1 MKSVRTTLAY
11 LAAAALVAFGLLA
24 LLNPLVA
31 ARLVG
36 LEVVEPRGLSEIR
49 ASYGAMV
56 LMLGGVMVWAVPM
69 RPRSAP
75 WMRLAGLLWSAATL
89 GRVASVILDGVWT
102 PVNLLFLLASG
113 VIAAAFVLASFQA
126 RPRAK
131 RPGEDREG
139 ELEPRRDAATG
150 ARSGARRGWLR
161 RSKEKDRSGA
171 TAADR
176 DDDGGRGDAADDGDP
191 DPLRAYRS

>member
-11 LAAAALVAFGLLA
+11 LAAAALVVFGLLA

-49 ASYGAMV
+49 ASYGAMI

-75 WMRLAGLLWSAATL
+75 WMRLAGLLWTAATL
-89 GRVASVILDGVWT
+89 GRAASVLLDGVWT

-113 VIAAAFVLASFQA
+113 VIAVAFVLASFQT
-126 RPRAK
+126 
-131 RPGEDREG
+131 PGRERRRGQSQELDRD
-139 ELEPRRDAATG
+139 RDADRAS
-150 ARSGARRGWLR
+150 RPVARRGWLR
-161 RSKEKDRSGA
+161 RSNDRSAKGPGGGDE
-171 TAADR
+171 TAE
-176 DDDGGRGDAADDGDP
+176 DDD

>member
-1 MKSVRTTLAY
+1 MKSARTTLAY

-36 LEVVEPRGLSEIR
+36 LEVVEPRGLSEVR
-49 ASYGAMV
+49 ASYGAMI
-56 LMLGGVMVWAVPM
+56 LMLGGVMVWAVPT

-75 WMRLAGLLWSAATL
+75 WMRLAGLLWTAATL
-89 GRVASVILDGVWT
+89 GRAASVILDGVWT

-113 VIAAAFVLASFQA
+113 IIAVAFVLASFQTPGRERRRSDGHDLDQRQEGDSGP
-126 RPRAK
+126 RPV
-131 RPGEDREG
+131 P
-139 ELEPRRDAATG
+139 
-150 ARSGARRGWLR
+150 RRGWLR
-161 RSKEKDRSGA
+161 RSNERSAQAAGSEKR
-171 TAADR
+171 TAETEAAE
-176 DDDGGRGDAADDGDP
+176 DD

>member
-36 LEVVEPRGLSEIR
+36 LEVVEPRGLSEVR
-49 ASYGAMV
+49 AFYGAMI

-75 WMRLAGLLWSAATL
+75 WMRLAGLLWAAATL
-89 GRVASVILDGVWT
+89 GRAASVILDGVWT

-113 VIAAAFVLASFQA
+113 VIAAAFILASFQT
-126 RPRAK
+126 RPRAVP
-131 RPGEDREG
+131 RSDDERHG
-139 ELEPRRDAATG
+139 ELEPDRDAALQTRP
-150 ARSGARRGWLR
+150 RSRRGWLR
-161 RSKEKDRSGA
+161 RSKGGA
-171 TAADR
+171 GTAADDR
-176 DDDGGRGDAADDGDP
+176 KDAPVGDDD

>member
-56 LMLGGVMVWAVPM
+56 LMLGGVMVWAVPT

-75 WMRLAGLLWSAATL
+75 WMRLAGLLWTAATL
-89 GRVASVILDGVWT
+89 GRAASVILDGVWT

-113 VIAAAFVLASFQA
+113 VIAVAFVLASFQT
-126 RPRAK
+126 
-131 RPGEDREG
+131 PGRERRRSRG
-139 ELEPRRDAATG
+139 QGEGPGQELEQGSDADRAS
-150 ARSGARRGWLR
+150 RPPARRGWLR
-161 RSKEKDRSGA
+161 RSGDRSSARTGGGGE
-171 TAADR
+171 AAEE
-176 DDDGGRGDAADDGDP
+176 DDD

>member
-36 LEVVEPRGLSEIR
+36 LEVVEPRGLSEVR

-75 WMRLAGLLWSAATL
+75 WMRLAGLLWTAATL

-113 VIAAAFVLASFQA
+113 IIAGAFVLASFQT
-126 RPRAK
+126 P
-131 RPGEDREG
+131 DRERRRSEG
-139 ELEPRRDAATG
+139 RQLELNPDADREPRPVP
-150 ARSGARRGWLR
+150 RRGWLR
-161 RSKEKDRSGA
+161 RSKHRPAQAAGDGNE
-171 TAADR
+171 TAEAN
-176 DDDGGRGDAADDGDP
+176 DD

>member
-49 ASYGAMV
+49 ASYGATM

-75 WMRLAGLLWSAATL
+75 WMRLAGLLWTAATL
-89 GRVASVILDGVWT
+89 GRTASVILDGVWT
-102 PVNLLFLLASG
+102 PVNLLFLLVSG
-113 VIAAAFVLASFQA
+113 VIAVAFVLASFQTPGRERRRSQGRDLEQGQDADREA
-126 RPRAK
+126 RPVR
-131 RPGEDREG
+131 
-139 ELEPRRDAATG
+139 
-150 ARSGARRGWLR
+150 RRGWLR
-161 RSKEKDRSGA
+161 RSNDRSAGA
-171 TAADR
+171 AGGTKETAEE
-176 DDDGGRGDAADDGDP
+176 DDD

>member
-1 MKSVRTTLAY
+1 MKSARTTLAY

-49 ASYGAMV
+49 ASYGAMI
-56 LMLGGVMVWAVPM
+56 LMLGGVMVWAVPT

-75 WMRLAGLLWSAATL
+75 WMRLAGLLWTAATL
-89 GRVASVILDGVWT
+89 GRAASVILDGVWT

-113 VIAAAFVLASFQA
+113 VIAVAFVLASFQT
-126 RPRAK
+126 
-131 RPGEDREG
+131 PGRERRRSDG
-139 ELEPRRDAATG
+139 QDLDQRQEGDSEPRPVP
-150 ARSGARRGWLR
+150 RRGWLR
-161 RSKEKDRSGA
+161 RSNQRTARAAGGEKE
-171 TAADR
+171 TAETETAETETAE
-176 DDDGGRGDAADDGDP
+176 DD

>member
-1 MKSVRTTLAY
+1 MKSARTTLAY

-75 WMRLAGLLWSAATL
+75 WMRLAGLLWTAATL
-89 GRVASVILDGVWT
+89 GRTASVILDGVWT

-113 VIAAAFVLASFQA
+113 VIAVAFVLASFQTPGRERRRSEGHELDQIQDDDRDV
-126 RPRAK
+126 RPA
-131 RPGEDREG
+131 P
-139 ELEPRRDAATG
+139 
-150 ARSGARRGWLR
+150 RRGWPR
-161 RSKEKDRSGA
+161 RSGQRSAQAAGGEKE
-171 TAADR
+171 AADKEAAEG
-176 DDDGGRGDAADDGDP
+176 DDD

>member
-11 LAAAALVAFGLLA
+11 VAAAALVAFGLLA

-36 LEVVEPRGLSEIR
+36 LEVVEPRGLSEVR
-49 ASYGAMV
+49 AFYGAMM

-75 WMRLAGLLWSAATL
+75 WMRLAGLLWAAATL
-89 GRVASVILDGVWT
+89 GRAASVILDGVWT

-113 VIAAAFVLASFQA
+113 VIAAAFILASFQT
-126 RPRAK
+126 
-131 RPGEDREG
+131 RPGAIRRSDDERPSQLASSRDGRE
-139 ELEPRRDAATG
+139 P
-150 ARSGARRGWLR
+150 ARRGWLR
-161 RSKEKDRSGA
+161 RSKHGPA
-171 TAADR
+171 QAADR
-176 DDDGGRGDAADDGDP
+176 GDDAEEDEG